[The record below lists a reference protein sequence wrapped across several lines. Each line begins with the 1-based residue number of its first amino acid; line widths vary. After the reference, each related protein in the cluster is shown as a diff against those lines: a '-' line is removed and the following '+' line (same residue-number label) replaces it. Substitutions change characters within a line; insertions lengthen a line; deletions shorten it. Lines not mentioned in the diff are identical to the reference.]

1 MSQRI
6 RLGFLTHSEGH
17 GDPRQIYQETLEL
30 FCVADQLGFD
40 VGWLAEHHFKEVAGR
55 LPSLFPLL
63 AVAAERTRQIRLG
76 ASVILLPFMHP
87 LRVAEDAAVVD
98 ALSNGRLELGVGSGG
113 DPLEFEAFGVEIT
126 NRHQATTAAVATL
139 QRAFAG
145 EPLGTQ
151 GQLLQPPAPTLAGRL
166 WQSALSVPGAHYV
179 ARQGA
184 GLLLARSAWESD
196 LPTDENQLPVAQ
208 AFVESWSG
216 TPGRAR
222 IALSRGIYPA
232 ADKRSALVE
241 LREGVGRFAELMVQK
256 GQFPAGLSL
265 EAYCARMHIAYGHPD
280 EIAEFLLADRVLPYA
295 TDLILQF
302 NPATPPLDRAIQ
314 MFEQIAAQIAPA
326 LGWQPRQ
333 NEHIL
338 SQALL
343 ATA

>member
-1 MSQRI
+1 MNQRI
-6 RLGFLTHSEGH
+6 RLGFLTHSEGA
-17 GDPRQIYQETLEL
+17 GDAGRIYQETLEL
-30 FCVADQLGFD
+30 FAAADQIGFD
-40 VGWLAEHHFKEVAGR
+40 VGWLAEHHFKRVLGR
-55 LPSLFPLL
+55 LPSLFPFL

-76 ASVILLPFMHP
+76 ASVILLPFTHP

-98 ALSNGRLELGVGSGG
+98 ILSNDRLELGVGSGG
-113 DPLEFEAFGVEIT
+113 DPLEFEAFGVDIAQRQTLTT
-126 NRHQATTAAVATL
+126 NALSTL
-139 QRAFAG
+139 QDALRG
-145 EPLGTQ
+145 KPLGER
-151 GQLLQPPAPTLAGRL
+151 GQRLQPPAPTLGDRL
-166 WQSALSVPGAHYV
+166 WQSALSVSGAQYV
-179 ARQGA
+179 ARQGV

-196 LPTDENQLPVAQ
+196 LPTDQNQLPVAQ

-232 ADKRSALVE
+232 ADKRSALAE